1 MTTHRFTV
9 ILDREPGGGF
19 HVSCPALR
27 GCHSHGETLDEAM
40 QNIREAIE
48 VYVESLVAHGEPVPA
63 KTS

>member
-9 ILDREPGGGF
+9 ILDREPGGGI

-27 GCHSHGETLDEAM
+27 GCHSQGDTLDEAM

-48 VYVESLVAHGEPVPA
+48 VYVESLLAHGEPVPY
-63 KTS
+63 